1 MDPAQPSR
9 SHSTYQ
15 QPRDHRHILVR
26 SPLGSISHSRPL
38 SLLVFQLQT
47 FSQLHHREA
56 MLQTLL
62 QLLGQAAQCD
72 AMHAAETRP
81 PPLPLAAGAG
91 GEPDRIY
98 AADGSWSLPLVAGA
112 RGGGAMEGPSPAAF
126 SYFGYMPPPTSFA
139 AGNWQPRPSSA
150 QQLPRRGHPAGE
162 GAPLRKRSPRTPTRP
177 PQRSAQAPFR
187 GGAERAC
194 GSEEAGYQPSRPR
207 VRGGAERAAASNGD
221 GYQPEWL
228 RGALSVGQRGASSR
242 APSPAS
248 PRANKRLRA
257 RSRSPSR
264 SAYNPRQAAT
274 RHQANLHD
282 HTPSLEDEP
291 WYDITD
297 ESLSAAEAS
306 KLAGHQLFNRSCD
319 KWRTLARA
327 LLGLVRGGQCKYC
340 GRHITLSPQD
350 YREGTKAV
358 PLALLADLLGTSKER
373 LWAIVLQDRYRPAQ
387 DQQHGFRRFTALL
400 PSGNRP
406 AAVQAFYEMNTRSRM
421 EAQRAQADGRD

>member
-1 MDPAQPSR
+1 M
-9 SHSTYQ
+9 
-15 QPRDHRHILVR
+15 
-26 SPLGSISHSRPL
+26 
-38 SLLVFQLQT
+38 
-47 FSQLHHREA
+47 
-56 MLQTLL
+56 
-62 QLLGQAAQCD
+62 
-72 AMHAAETRP
+72 
-81 PPLPLAAGAG
+81 
-91 GEPDRIY
+91 
-98 AADGSWSLPLVAGA
+98 
-112 RGGGAMEGPSPAAF
+112 
-126 SYFGYMPPPTSFA
+126 
-139 AGNWQPRPSSA
+139 
-150 QQLPRRGHPAGE
+150 
-162 GAPLRKRSPRTPTRP
+162 
-177 PQRSAQAPFR
+177 
-187 GGAERAC
+187 
-194 GSEEAGYQPSRPR
+194 
-207 VRGGAERAAASNGD
+207 
-221 GYQPEWL
+221 
-228 RGALSVGQRGASSR
+228 
-242 APSPAS
+242 
-248 PRANKRLRA
+248 LRA

-274 RHQANLHD
+274 RHQANPHE

-306 KLAGHQLFNRSCD
+306 QLAGHKLFNRSCD
-319 KWRTLARA
+319 KWRALARA
-327 LLGLVRGGQCKYC
+327 LLGLVRGGQCKYD

>member
-1 MDPAQPSR
+1 M
-9 SHSTYQ
+9 
-15 QPRDHRHILVR
+15 
-26 SPLGSISHSRPL
+26 
-38 SLLVFQLQT
+38 
-47 FSQLHHREA
+47 
-56 MLQTLL
+56 
-62 QLLGQAAQCD
+62 
-72 AMHAAETRP
+72 
-81 PPLPLAAGAG
+81 
-91 GEPDRIY
+91 
-98 AADGSWSLPLVAGA
+98 W
-112 RGGGAMEGPSPAAF
+112 
-126 SYFGYMPPPTSFA
+126 
-139 AGNWQPRPSSA
+139 
-150 QQLPRRGHPAGE
+150 
-162 GAPLRKRSPRTPTRP
+162 
-177 PQRSAQAPFR
+177 
-187 GGAERAC
+187 
-194 GSEEAGYQPSRPR
+194 
-207 VRGGAERAAASNGD
+207 GGAERAAASNGD

-248 PRANKRLRA
+248 PRANKRLRS

-306 KLAGHQLFNRSCD
+306 KLAGHKLFNRSCD

-340 GRHITLSPQD
+340 GRHITISPQD

-358 PLALLADLLGTSKER
+358 PLALLADLLGTSKEK

-406 AAVQAFYEMNTRSRM
+406 AAVLPFYQMNTKTRKE